1 MLFPHWIAIAG
12 PQALQRLLSVSEAFC
27 GEHRHG
33 TQYRTALITG
43 ATSGIGAAFG
53 EALPPETML
62 LLTGRRS
69 ERLAASAAR
78 LTAQGRTIHTLAADL
93 SSASGRIAVVE
104 WARGFAV
111 DLLICNAGLGTS
123 GRFVETFSAAHKE
136 TIEVNIVAPLE
147 LLDGLLPSM
156 VASARKL
163 GRRCGVIIVSSTA
176 AFGARPG
183 MACYAASKA
192 FLLRLGQAL
201 AAELRDQPVDL
212 LVLCPTYT
220 YTEFFARAGL
230 PIPRDAMTPDA
241 VAREGLAALGRRT
254 VHLCG
259 RGYQPLDQFFA
270 FNPSLAVWRWPRRL
284 RMSNRLAAPQG
295 DFPRK
300 TDHRKRRLAPPR
312 L

>member
-1 MLFPHWIAIAG
+1 MFFSRQIAFAG
-12 PQALQRLLSVSEAFC
+12 PQTLHRLLAISEAFR
-27 GEHRHG
+27 GEHR
-33 TQYRTALITG
+33 QPVRYRTALITG

-93 SSASGRIAVVE
+93 SSASGRIAVIE
-104 WARGFAV
+104 WARGFGV
-111 DLLICNAGLGTS
+111 DLLICNAGLGKS
-123 GRFVETFSAAHKE
+123 GRFIETFSTSHRE
-136 TIEVNIVAPLE
+136 TVEVNILAPLE
-147 LLDGLLPSM
+147 ILDGLLPTM
-156 VASARKL
+156 IATARKL

-176 AFGARPG
+176 AFGPRPG

-201 AAELRDQPVDL
+201 AMELRDQPVDL

-220 YTEFFARAGL
+220 STEFFARADL
-230 PIPRDAMTPDA
+230 PVPRDAMTPDA

-259 RGYQPLDQFFA
+259 RRYQPLDQFFA
-270 FNPSLAVWRWPRRL
+270 FNPSLAIWRWPRRL
-284 RMSNRLAAPQG
+284 RLSHRFAVQQG
-295 DFPRK
+295 DFARK
-300 TDHRKRRLAPPR
+300 TDRRKQRFAPPR